1 MGHARLVICALLAAV
16 LAGAAGASAA
26 SAATLYITKSGND
39 TNACTSPS
47 APCLTIS
54 AAIAKSELLDET
66 STLDIGPGTYE
77 ETVELGGTAD
87 GGLILDG
94 AGAGAGGTEI
104 LAPAAAT
111 HPAIGVDVPEA
122 NLTIENL
129 SVVSPK
135 GESQPG
141 IESGADLTLD
151 NVNVTMTEDSGE
163 AGIVSEEIGSLTMN
177 GGGVTMTGANDASA
191 VSTFGTSL
199 SMNGA
204 TLTLSKD
211 VAGDAIQGVD
221 APVSVSNT
229 TVNITE
235 SEGTSGIGAGLG
247 PVALNGDTINQ
258 GSTGSATGVVL
269 EFPDSG
275 TVNGLTISMSNKED
289 DADAV
294 EEELGTASF
303 EHLQV
308 GGIWSGVPFE
318 AVGGSVT
325 LADSRL
331 TSGSATGDKAP
342 VLLEEGLGEGAGVL
356 IQRSVL
362 QTNAEVERGAILA
375 ENGNLTVDSSEIL
388 GGSSGIYFGNVGGR
402 ARTLTVDGST
412 IDAGAPGV
420 SDASPVE
427 GIHAFAANLNS
438 IANVNIEGSILFEQQ
453 FSEVGPGAKEVN
465 VRCDYSDVPSQAQ
478 AAAPVPGDGTIACQN
493 GEAGNSNLETL
504 TSLFTAPVTSYGLN
518 PASPA
523 VNSVPSSAIVLPAG
537 ESASPT
543 DLAGNPRTVQIGS
556 NGVCSSFQDRGA
568 LQVPGQGSN
577 CPPAKAVTPPAPVA
591 AAVAGVISGLTLS
604 PSTFYPAPSGAT
616 ISVSKQYGTQV
627 SYRDSQAATTT
638 FTVLSESAGRKQG
651 RSCERPSRRNTRGKH
666 CTILTSAGTFTHSDA
681 ASARVKLHFSG
692 RVKGKRLPAGH
703 YRLRAV
709 AHDAAGNGAA
719 AFAAFTIR

>member
-1 MGHARLVICALLAAV
+1 MIRPGAGISDYRGYAGQLASGALRRGDEVAVLPGGARTRIAAIDTYDGELEEAMAPMSLTLRLEDEIDVSRGELICHPDRAPVVGREFVADICWMTDEPMRPGARYLIKHTSRSATAAIDGIEDLLDVHTLERTDPPAGLALNDIGRVRLRTSTPLAFDPYTEHPPHRQLHPHPRVQQRDRRRRDDRLRPRLSDPSCACSTLCDVSPPGGSDSNGVESTPAPAKGVNGCAMKGASMGHARLVICALLAAV

-211 VAGDAIQGVD
+211 VSGDAIQGVD

-235 SEGTSGIGAGLG
+235 SEGTSGIGAGL
-247 PVALNGDTINQ
+247 VR
-258 GSTGSATGVVL
+258 
-269 EFPDSG
+269 
-275 TVNGLTISMSNKED
+275 
-289 DADAV
+289 
-294 EEELGTASF
+294 
-303 EHLQV
+303 
-308 GGIWSGVPFE
+308 
-318 AVGGSVT
+318 
-325 LADSRL
+325 SR
-331 TSGSATGDKAP
+331 
-342 VLLEEGLGEGAGVL
+342 
-356 IQRSVL
+356 
-362 QTNAEVERGAILA
+362 
-375 ENGNLTVDSSEIL
+375 
-388 GGSSGIYFGNVGGR
+388 
-402 ARTLTVDGST
+402 
-412 IDAGAPGV
+412 
-420 SDASPVE
+420 
-427 GIHAFAANLNS
+427 
-438 IANVNIEGSILFEQQ
+438 
-453 FSEVGPGAKEVN
+453 
-465 VRCDYSDVPSQAQ
+465 
-478 AAAPVPGDGTIACQN
+478 
-493 GEAGNSNLETL
+493 
-504 TSLFTAPVTSYGLN
+504 
-518 PASPA
+518 
-523 VNSVPSSAIVLPAG
+523 
-537 ESASPT
+537 
-543 DLAGNPRTVQIGS
+543 
-556 NGVCSSFQDRGA
+556 
-568 LQVPGQGSN
+568 
-577 CPPAKAVTPPAPVA
+577 
-591 AAVAGVISGLTLS
+591 
-604 PSTFYPAPSGAT
+604 
-616 ISVSKQYGTQV
+616 
-627 SYRDSQAATTT
+627 
-638 FTVLSESAGRKQG
+638 
-651 RSCERPSRRNTRGKH
+651 
-666 CTILTSAGTFTHSDA
+666 
-681 ASARVKLHFSG
+681 
-692 RVKGKRLPAGH
+692 
-703 YRLRAV
+703 
-709 AHDAAGNGAA
+709 
-719 AFAAFTIR
+719 